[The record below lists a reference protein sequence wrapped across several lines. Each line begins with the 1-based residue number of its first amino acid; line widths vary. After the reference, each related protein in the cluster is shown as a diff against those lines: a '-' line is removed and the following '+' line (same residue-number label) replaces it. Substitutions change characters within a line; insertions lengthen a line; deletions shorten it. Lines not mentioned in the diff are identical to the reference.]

1 MAATVTSALS
11 VVGLEGQWMY
21 LIRFS
26 SHSAGQTSKLRSSE
40 ASGLSGVTSM
50 WHQNPDRLSL
60 GHAHFPVCLRPGARQ
75 RSHRGF
81 HAAST
86 ALRIGRTPGV
96 SPVRHVHFGISPVTP
111 CANSLFQLAPL
122 GNNNY
127 TNNHSPRP
135 FMCQALCQ
143 FYIKSLLIS

>member
-1 MAATVTSALS
+1 
-11 VVGLEGQWMY
+11 MY

-60 GHAHFPVCLRPGARQ
+60 GHAHFPCLPAP
-75 RSHRGF
+75 RGQAVVSSGL

-96 SPVRHVHFGISPVTP
+96 SPVRHVHVGISPVTP